1 MPKAPPLL
9 CPELRQE
16 QRNRGG
22 EVQQQQQ
29 QQQQQLTSVSQLEL
43 VLEKETIV
51 STTYLLSLTN

>member
-9 CPELRQE
+9 CPEWQQE
-16 QRNRGG
+16 QRKRGG
-22 EVQQQQQ
+22 EVQ

-51 STTYLLSLTN
+51 STTYLLSLAN